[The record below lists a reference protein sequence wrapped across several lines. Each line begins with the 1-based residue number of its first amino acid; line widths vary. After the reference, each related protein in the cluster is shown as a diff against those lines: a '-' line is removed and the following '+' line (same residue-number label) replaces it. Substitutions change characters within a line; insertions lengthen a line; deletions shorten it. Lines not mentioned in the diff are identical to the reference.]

1 MLTLDAVKDHFSSNP
16 DYVYQRVHI
25 GGEVISVTGL
35 KSLINFP
42 QSLHLLRE
50 PLLAHET
57 FSTEQFIGLGQPLLP
72 ANTDTIINEILDGM
86 LIALHDA
93 SGECIRIIPV
103 PQPLSRQVSTPLT
116 ENNVRGSSSA
126 FNEDIDTNVGLLR
139 KHLNTSNLKI
149 DHYSCGS
156 IVKNTVMLCY
166 LQQTIDPVLLRT
178 ITETLESQ
186 LETEVSNL
194 RELSK
199 LFKFSNLSF
208 VSRYL
213 ATELPQMAARAL
225 KDGKAVIFIERI
237 PFAIILPSLISD
249 MFMTEDDLNH
259 PPVFTILLR
268 SLRIIGALMTLI
280 APGLYVAIV
289 SVNPDVL
296 RYELAH
302 TIAISRLDVPYPAI
316 IEALLLLL
324 ILELIM
330 EAIIRLPS
338 SIGPTVTMVGG
349 IVLGEAVVQAKLVSS
364 LLIIVLAAVTI
375 SNATVVGFQNSY
387 SIRLFKYLLLF
398 LSALFGVTGML
409 SGIIIV
415 CAYLS
420 GVTTLGV
427 PYLQLKQPKGE

>member
-1 MLTLDAVKDHFSSNP
+1 MFTLDAVKEHFSSNP
-16 DYVYQRVHI
+16 DFVCSRVHI
-25 GGEVISVTGL
+25 GSEVISVAGL

-42 QSLHLLRE
+42 QSVRLLRE
-50 PLLAHET
+50 PLLASDAFTIQKFAE
-57 FSTEQFIGLGQPLLP
+57 LGRALP
-72 ANTDTIINEILDGM
+72 ANSDRIIHEILNGM
-86 LIALHDA
+86 LFAVHDA
-93 SGECIRIIPV
+93 TGVCISIIPV
-103 PQPLSRQVSTPLT
+103 PQSLSRSISNPLT

-139 KHLNTSNLKI
+139 KHLNSSELQI
-149 DHYSCGS
+149 SRYACGS

-166 LQQTIDPVLLRT
+166 LKQKINPQLLHSL
-178 ITETLESQ
+178 ISTLESH
-186 LETEVSNL
+186 LDSEVSNL

-199 LFKFSNLSF
+199 LFRFSNLSL

-213 ATELPQMAARAL
+213 ASELPQTAARAL
-225 KDGKAVIFIERI
+225 KDGKAVIFVERL

-249 MFMTEDDLNH
+249 LFMTEDDLNH
-259 PPVFTILLR
+259 PQVFTILLR
-268 SLRIIGALMTLI
+268 VLRVIGALITLL
-280 APGLYVAIV
+280 APGLYVALV

-302 TIAISRLDVPYPAI
+302 TIAISRSDVPYPAI
-316 IEALLLLL
+316 IEALLLLV

-349 IVLGEAVVQAKLVSS
+349 IVLGEAVVAAKLVSS

-375 SNATVVGFQNSY
+375 SNATIVGFQNSH

-398 LSALFGVTGML
+398 LSALFGVTGL
-409 SGIIIV
+409 LAGIVIV
-415 CAYLS
+415 CTYLS
-420 GVTTLGV
+420 SVTTLGV

>member
-1 MLTLDAVKDHFSSNP
+1 MFTLDAVKVHFSTNP
-16 DYVYQRVHI
+16 DFVLSRIHI
-25 GGEVISVTGL
+25 GDEVISVTGL

-42 QSLHLLRE
+42 QSVHLLRE
-50 PLLAHET
+50 PLLALEPFT
-57 FSTEQFIGLGQPLLP
+57 VQKLVEMGQELP
-72 ANTDTIINEILDGM
+72 ASSDRIIDEILNGM
-86 LIALHDA
+86 LIAVHDA
-93 SGECIRIIPV
+93 TDVCISIIPV
-103 PQPLSRQVSTPLT
+103 PQSLSRSISNPLT

-126 FNEDIDTNVGLLR
+126 FNEDIDTNLGLLR
-139 KHLNTSNLKI
+139 KHVNSSELQIN
-149 DHYSCGS
+149 HYSCGS
-156 IVKNTVMLCY
+156 MTKNTVTLCF
-166 LQQTIDPVLLRT
+166 LNQSIDPNLLHS
-178 ITETLESQ
+178 ITQLLESGANSD
-186 LETEVSNL
+186 LSTL
-194 RELSK
+194 KDLSK
-199 LFKFSNLSF
+199 LFKFPLLTL
-208 VSRYL
+208 VSSYL
-213 ATELPQMAARAL
+213 VSELPQTASRAL
-225 KDGKAVIFIERI
+225 KDGKVVIFIERL

-259 PPVFTILLR
+259 PMIYSVLLR
-268 SLRIIGALMTLI
+268 SLRVIGALMTLM

-296 RYELAH
+296 RFELAH

-375 SNATVVGFQNSY
+375 ANATVVGFQNSY
-387 SIRLFKYLLLF
+387 LIRLLKYLLLF
-398 LSALFGVTGML
+398 LSALFGVTGL
-409 SGIIIV
+409 LAGIVII

-420 GVTTLGV
+420 SLTTLGV